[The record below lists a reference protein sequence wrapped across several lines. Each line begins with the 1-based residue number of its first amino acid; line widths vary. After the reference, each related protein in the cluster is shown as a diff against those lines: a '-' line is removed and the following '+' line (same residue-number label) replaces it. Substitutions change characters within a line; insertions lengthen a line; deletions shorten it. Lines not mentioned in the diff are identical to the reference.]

1 MEEVK
6 STKID
11 SQYLEHIDEQAG
23 RIANQEDHEITAIQA
38 LRKNPR
44 TVLWCSYAIWLLVLN
59 SFENQAGGSALGI
72 PQFR

>member
-1 MEEVK
+1 MDEVK
-6 STKID
+6 SAKID
-11 SQYLEHIDEQAG
+11 SQHLDHIDEQAG
-23 RIANQEDHEITAIQA
+23 HIANQEDHDITAIQA
-38 LRKNPR
+38 LKKYPH

>member
-6 STKID
+6 SDKID
-11 SQYLEHIDEQAG
+11 LHLENIDEQAG

-38 LRKNPR
+38 LRKNPK
-44 TVLWCSYAIWLLVLN
+44 TVVWCAYAIWLLVLN